1 MKKMICVIVAFAV
14 LFSYVPAYAEEQ
26 KDELLLHARA
36 ALLMDAATGRVLYEK
51 DGYTPYAVA
60 STTKI
65 LTAILILEADCEE
78 EYAEVSANATKQPK
92 VKLFVKKGEEYL
104 VRDLLYSLLLESH
117 NDTAVVLAEHV
128 AGSVEAFAGC
138 MNAKAKEIGCK
149 NSFFITPNGLD
160 ATSAGKPNQAS
171 AYDMALITAYALQ
184 NERFMEIIRTQS
196 HSFTDK
202 EGKRHENVQNAN
214 QFLDMYQGAV
224 GVKTGFTNL
233 AGYCFVGAADTDC
246 GRLISVVLGS
256 GWPPKKTLKWKDS
269 ERLLDYGSDR
279 YERVLL
285 EISEYEDKIQVCKG
299 DKEYVA
305 VAGEKQ
311 EIDLPVCESDVIQ
324 TIVFKEHL
332 LWAPVKT
339 NKNIGWKR
347 IYVNEKKVLEQ
358 TILTNENCS
367 KKDFSESLQEI
378 LHGFYI

>member
-1 MKKMICVIVAFAV
+1 
-14 LFSYVPAYAEEQ
+14 
-26 KDELLLHARA
+26 
-36 ALLMDAATGRVLYEK
+36 
-51 DGYTPYAVA
+51 
-60 STTKI
+60 
-65 LTAILILEADCEE
+65 
-78 EYAEVSANATKQPK
+78 
-92 VKLFVKKGEEYL
+92 
-104 VRDLLYSLLLESH
+104 
-117 NDTAVVLAEHV
+117 
-128 AGSVEAFAGC
+128 
-138 MNAKAKEIGCK
+138 
-149 NSFFITPNGLD
+149 
-160 ATSAGKPNQAS
+160 
-171 AYDMALITAYALQ
+171 
-184 NERFMEIIRTQS
+184 
-196 HSFTDK
+196 
-202 EGKRHENVQNAN
+202 
-214 QFLDMYQGAV
+214 MYQGAV

-256 GWPPKKTLKWKDS
+256 GWPPKKMLKWKDS

-285 EISEYEDKIQVCKG
+285 EISEYEDKIQVRKG

-347 IYVNEKKVLEQ
+347 IYVNGKKVLEQ

>member
-149 NSFFITPNGLD
+149 NS
-160 ATSAGKPNQAS
+160 
-171 AYDMALITAYALQ
+171 
-184 NERFMEIIRTQS
+184 
-196 HSFTDK
+196 
-202 EGKRHENVQNAN
+202 
-214 QFLDMYQGAV
+214 
-224 GVKTGFTNL
+224 
-233 AGYCFVGAADTDC
+233 
-246 GRLISVVLGS
+246 
-256 GWPPKKTLKWKDS
+256 
-269 ERLLDYGSDR
+269 
-279 YERVLL
+279 
-285 EISEYEDKIQVCKG
+285 
-299 DKEYVA
+299 
-305 VAGEKQ
+305 
-311 EIDLPVCESDVIQ
+311 
-324 TIVFKEHL
+324 
-332 LWAPVKT
+332 
-339 NKNIGWKR
+339 
-347 IYVNEKKVLEQ
+347 
-358 TILTNENCS
+358 
-367 KKDFSESLQEI
+367 
-378 LHGFYI
+378 